1 MIQEGVIYMAKKLQR
16 CFVIMPF
23 SDTEHHTETY
33 WTSHFEDFLKPLIEE
48 NPELEAYRSKP
59 LHVDILREIIT
70 NLVVSPVVVADL
82 TDSNPN
88 VYWELG
94 IRQSFKHGTVTIAE
108 AGPSL
113 PFDISVKGTLFYH
126 PGDHI
131 KTAKFSKDFKEAIE
145 DCLSYPDKPDSHVLE
160 TVSGRGTL
168 FEIFRRDEAMR
179 RLTALLEECDTNLAV
194 FTAVVSGVNKNQ
206 KDPTNRIYGTRRF
219 GVPSAESLIVN
230 RYIDEDQTFYKSI
243 KDYVSELVEWCEQLN
258 LWEHTPDRT
267 EKWFL
272 RHEAD
277 AKNLIERTKQQ
288 VTAARDK
295 VSRQL

>member
-1 MIQEGVIYMAKKLQR
+1 MANKRQR

-23 SDTEHHTETY
+23 SKTTEQHTAAY

-59 LHVDILREIIT
+59 LRVDILREIIT
-70 NLVVSPVVVADL
+70 HLVVSPVVVADL

-131 KTAKFSKDFKEAIE
+131 QTKFSRDFKEAIE
-145 DCLSYPDKPDSHVLE
+145 DCLVNPDKPDSHVLE

-179 RLTALLEECDTNLAV
+179 RLNALLEECDTNSAV
-194 FTAVVSGVNKNQ
+194 LQHVVDRAKANQEEPKNRGFA
-206 KDPTNRIYGTRRF
+206 TGRF
-219 GVPSAESLIVN
+219 RVPAAELLLTN
-230 RYIDEDQTFYKSI
+230 RYIDEDQTFYKSVEN
-243 KDYVSELVEWCEQLN
+243 YVSQLVAWCDQLN
-258 LWEHTPDRT
+258 LWEYSPDGT

-272 RHEAD
+272 KREAE
-277 AKNLIERTKQQ
+277 AKKFIERTKQQ
-288 VTAARDK
+288 VRAARDK
-295 VSRQL
+295 VSKQL

>member
-1 MIQEGVIYMAKKLQR
+1 MANKRQR

-23 SDTEHHTETY
+23 SKTTEQHTAAY

-59 LHVDILREIIT
+59 LRVDILREIIT
-70 NLVVSPVVVADL
+70 HLVVSPVVVADL

-131 KTAKFSKDFKEAIE
+131 QTAKFSRDFKEAIE
-145 DCLSYPDKPDSHVLE
+145 DCLANPDKPDSHVLE

-179 RLTALLEECDTNLAV
+179 RLNALLEECNTNSAV
-194 FTAVVSGVNKNQ
+194 LQHVVDGAKVNQEKP
-206 KDPTNRIYGTRRF
+206 KEREFATSRF
-219 GVPSAESLIVN
+219 RVPAAELLLTN
-230 RYIDEDQTFYKSI
+230 RYIDEDQTFYKSVE
-243 KDYVSELVEWCEQLN
+243 KYVNQLVAWCDQLN
-258 LWEHTPDRT
+258 LWEYSPDST

-272 RHEAD
+272 KREATT
-277 AKNLIERTKQQ
+277 KKIIEEAKQQ
-288 VTAARDK
+288 VAEARDK
-295 VSRQL
+295 VSKQL

>member
-1 MIQEGVIYMAKKLQR
+1 
-16 CFVIMPF
+16 MPF
-23 SDTEHHTETY
+23 SKTEHHTDTY

-48 NPELEAYRSKP
+48 NPELEAYCSKP
-59 LHVDILREIIT
+59 LHGDILREIIT

-131 KTAKFSKDFKEAIE
+131 QTAKFSRDFKEAIE
-145 DCLSYPDKPDSHVLE
+145 DCLANPDKPDSHVLE

-179 RLTALLEECDTNLAV
+179 RLDAMLSECFGNSIVLKHVVNTAKENQENPDKRHFATGRLRVPAAELLI
-194 FTAVVSGVNKNQ
+194 
-206 KDPTNRIYGTRRF
+206 TNRY
-219 GVPSAESLIVN
+219 V
-230 RYIDEDQTFYKSI
+230 DEDQSFYDSAEQ
-243 KDYVSELVEWCEQLN
+243 YVSEMVRWCEQLN
-258 LWEHTPDRT
+258 LWEYSPNGV
-267 EKWFL
+267 EKWIL
-272 RHEAD
+272 
-277 AKNLIERTKQQ
+277 KNKATVEESLKE
-288 VTAARDK
+288 VRDK
-295 VSRQL
+295 VTVARDRISKQF

>member
-1 MIQEGVIYMAKKLQR
+1 MAKKRQR

-23 SDTEHHTETY
+23 SKTTEHHTETY

-59 LHVDILREIIT
+59 LRVDILREIIT
-70 NLVVSPVVVADL
+70 HLVVSPVVVADL

-131 KTAKFSKDFKEAIE
+131 QTAKFSRDFKEAIE
-145 DCLSYPDKPDSHVLE
+145 DCLANPDKPDSHVLE

-179 RLTALLEECDTNLAV
+179 RLNALLEECDTNSTILIKV
-194 FTAVVSGVNKNQ
+194 IDTAKANQEKPKERRVS
-206 KDPTNRIYGTRRF
+206 TRRF
-219 GVPSAESLIVN
+219 RVPSAELLIVN

-243 KDYVSELVEWCEQLN
+243 EDYVSELVAWCEQLN
-258 LWEHTPDRT
+258 VWEYSADNT

-272 RHEAD
+272 KREAE
-277 AKNLIERTKQQ
+277 AKELIERTKQQ

-295 VSRQL
+295 VSKQL